1 MSLYFLGKNHSCIN
15 LVYGITQNEVGNGM
29 NIQTK
34 STLAVVMA
42 MAFSSSA
49 LASNLLMDARGAG
62 MGNTGVSTADYLLAP
77 YYNPALTAVYRK
89 NDSFGILLP
98 SIGLRAEDKD
108 ESLKT
113 IDDLQDSIEQF
124 ERAGVGAATQEN
136 VDQLNRYLDQ
146 LADDKPLAVTAG
158 IGIAVALPLDAVS
171 LNFFTRGY
179 AEVIAKA
186 NVAAKSGNS
195 VNEVKT
201 RYESSDVDLTAF
213 GYTEVGLAVGKQVV
227 LGGQTV
233 ALGVTPKVQQLR
245 TYQDNASV
253 KSFDLDDYDKSEVKD
268 NAFNLDMGAVWLID
282 QYRVGIVAKDL
293 FAKDIQTQNR
303 NNTYKLDTQIA
314 VSGSYVSDFFIAAVD
329 LDLTKQRRFNGD
341 NDDTQ
346 FMRFGVE
353 GNAWGWAQLRAGYE
367 VDLQNS
373 LDNSVSVGLGVSP
386 WDVVSLDL
394 AGSYA
399 GDNQFGLSA
408 NLAFTF

>member
-1 MSLYFLGKNHSCIN
+1 
-15 LVYGITQNEVGNGM
+15 M

-49 LASNLLMDARGAG
+49 FASNLLMDARGAG

-195 VNEVKT
+195 ANEVKT

-233 ALGVTPKVQQLR
+233 ALGVTSKVQQLR

>member
-1 MSLYFLGKNHSCIN
+1 
-15 LVYGITQNEVGNGM
+15 M

-49 LASNLLMDARGAG
+49 FASNLLMDARGAG

-158 IGIAVALPLDAVS
+158 TGIAVALPLDAVS

-195 VNEVKT
+195 ANEVKT

-353 GNAWGWAQLRAGYE
+353 GNVWGWAQLRAGYE

-386 WDVVSLDL
+386 WDVVSFDL

>member
-1 MSLYFLGKNHSCIN
+1 
-15 LVYGITQNEVGNGM
+15 M

-42 MAFSSSA
+42 IAFSSSA

-136 VDQLNRYLDQ
+136 ADQLNRYLDQ

-171 LNFFTRGY
+171 LNFFSRGY

-186 NVAAKSGNS
+186 NVAEKSGNS
-195 VNEVKT
+195 ANEVKT

-353 GNAWGWAQLRAGYE
+353 GNVWGWAQLRAGYE

-386 WDVVSLDL
+386 WDVVSFDL

>member
-1 MSLYFLGKNHSCIN
+1 
-15 LVYGITQNEVGNGM
+15 M

-49 LASNLLMDARGAG
+49 FASNLLMDARGAG

-186 NVAAKSGNS
+186 NVTAKSGNS
-195 VNEVKT
+195 ANEVKT

-394 AGSYA
+394 SGSYA

>member
-1 MSLYFLGKNHSCIN
+1 
-15 LVYGITQNEVGNGM
+15 M
-29 NIQTK
+29 NIQIK
-34 STLAVVMA
+34 SSLAVVIS

-49 LASNLLMDARGAG
+49 FASNLLIDARGAG

-158 IGIAVALPLDAVS
+158 IGIAVALPLDSVS

-195 VNEVKT
+195 ANDVQT
-201 RYESSDVDLTAF
+201 RYENSDVDLTAF
-213 GYTEVGLAVGKQVV
+213 SYTEVGLAVGKQVV

>member
-1 MSLYFLGKNHSCIN
+1 
-15 LVYGITQNEVGNGM
+15 M

-49 LASNLLMDARGAG
+49 FASNLLMDARGAG

-195 VNEVKT
+195 ANEVKT

-268 NAFNLDMGAVWLID
+268 NSFNLGMGAVWLID

>member
-1 MSLYFLGKNHSCIN
+1 
-15 LVYGITQNEVGNGM
+15 M
-29 NIQTK
+29 NIQIK
-34 STLAVVMA
+34 STLAVVMS

-171 LNFFTRGY
+171 LNFFSRGY

-195 VNEVKT
+195 ANEVKT

-253 KSFDLDDYDKSEVKD
+253 KSFELDDYDKSEVKD

-373 LDNSVSVGLGVSP
+373 LDNSVSVGLGISP
-386 WDVVSLDL
+386 WDIVSFDL

>member
-1 MSLYFLGKNHSCIN
+1 
-15 LVYGITQNEVGNGM
+15 M

-49 LASNLLMDARGAG
+49 FASNLLMDARGAG

-158 IGIAVALPLDAVS
+158 IGIAVALPLDSVS

-186 NVAAKSGNS
+186 NVVAKSGNS
-195 VNEVKT
+195 ANEVKT

-227 LGGQTV
+227 LGGQTI

>member
-1 MSLYFLGKNHSCIN
+1 
-15 LVYGITQNEVGNGM
+15 M

-49 LASNLLMDARGAG
+49 FASNLLMDARGAG

-195 VNEVKT
+195 ANEVKT

-268 NAFNLDMGAVWLID
+268 NSFNLDMGAVWLID

-353 GNAWGWAQLRAGYE
+353 GNAWGWAQLRAYYE

>member
-1 MSLYFLGKNHSCIN
+1 
-15 LVYGITQNEVGNGM
+15 M

-49 LASNLLMDARGAG
+49 FASNLLMDARGAG

-195 VNEVKT
+195 ANEVKT

-386 WDVVSLDL
+386 WNVVSLDL

>member
-1 MSLYFLGKNHSCIN
+1 
-15 LVYGITQNEVGNGM
+15 M

-49 LASNLLMDARGAG
+49 FTSNLLMDARGAG

-158 IGIAVALPLDAVS
+158 IGIAVALPLDSVS

-195 VNEVKT
+195 ANEVKT

-227 LGGQTV
+227 LGGQTI

>member
-1 MSLYFLGKNHSCIN
+1 
-15 LVYGITQNEVGNGM
+15 M

-42 MAFSSSA
+42 IAFSSSA

-171 LNFFTRGY
+171 LNFFSRGY

-186 NVAAKSGNS
+186 NVAEKSGNS
-195 VNEVKT
+195 ANEVKT

-353 GNAWGWAQLRAGYE
+353 GNVWDWAQLRAGYE

-386 WDVVSLDL
+386 WDVVSFDL

>member
-1 MSLYFLGKNHSCIN
+1 
-15 LVYGITQNEVGNGM
+15 M

-77 YYNPALTAVYRK
+77 YYNPELTAVYRK

-195 VNEVKT
+195 ANEVKT

>member
-1 MSLYFLGKNHSCIN
+1 
-15 LVYGITQNEVGNGM
+15 M

-42 MAFSSSA
+42 IAFSSSA

-171 LNFFTRGY
+171 LNFFSRGY

-186 NVAAKSGNS
+186 NVAEKSGNS
-195 VNEVKT
+195 ANEVKT

-303 NNTYKLDTQIA
+303 NNTYNLDTQIA

-353 GNAWGWAQLRAGYE
+353 GNVWGWAQLRAGYE

-386 WDVVSLDL
+386 WDVVSFDL

>member
-1 MSLYFLGKNHSCIN
+1 
-15 LVYGITQNEVGNGM
+15 M

-34 STLAVVMA
+34 STLAVVMT

-49 LASNLLMDARGAG
+49 FASNLLMDARGAG

-195 VNEVKT
+195 ANEVKT

>member
-1 MSLYFLGKNHSCIN
+1 
-15 LVYGITQNEVGNGM
+15 M

-42 MAFSSSA
+42 IAFSSSA
-49 LASNLLMDARGAG
+49 FASNLLMDARGAG

-158 IGIAVALPLDAVS
+158 IGIAVALPLDVVS

-195 VNEVKT
+195 ANEVKT

>member
-1 MSLYFLGKNHSCIN
+1 
-15 LVYGITQNEVGNGM
+15 M

-34 STLAVVMA
+34 NTLAVVMA

-195 VNEVKT
+195 ANEVKT

>member
-1 MSLYFLGKNHSCIN
+1 
-15 LVYGITQNEVGNGM
+15 M

-186 NVAAKSGNS
+186 NVAAKSGKS
-195 VNEVKT
+195 ANEVKT

-303 NNTYKLDTQIA
+303 NNTYKLDTQIV

>member
-49 LASNLLMDARGAG
+49 FASNLLMDARGAG

>member
-1 MSLYFLGKNHSCIN
+1 
-15 LVYGITQNEVGNGM
+15 M

-195 VNEVKT
+195 ANEVKT

-213 GYTEVGLAVGKQVV
+213 GYTEVGLAVGKQMV

>member
-1 MSLYFLGKNHSCIN
+1 
-15 LVYGITQNEVGNGM
+15 M

-49 LASNLLMDARGAG
+49 FASNLLMDARGAG

-195 VNEVKT
+195 ANEVKT

-386 WDVVSLDL
+386 WDVISLDL

>member
-1 MSLYFLGKNHSCIN
+1 
-15 LVYGITQNEVGNGM
+15 M

-49 LASNLLMDARGAG
+49 FASNLLMDARGAG

-195 VNEVKT
+195 ADEVKT

-353 GNAWGWAQLRAGYE
+353 GNAWGWARLRAGYE

>member
-1 MSLYFLGKNHSCIN
+1 
-15 LVYGITQNEVGNGM
+15 M

-49 LASNLLMDARGAG
+49 FASNLLMDARGAG

-195 VNEVKT
+195 ANEVKT

-268 NAFNLDMGAVWLID
+268 NSFNLDMGAVWLID

-353 GNAWGWAQLRAGYE
+353 GNAWGWAQLRAYYE

-394 AGSYA
+394 AGSYGKA
-399 GDNQFGLSA
+399 ITNSGFRRILLLLSKS
-408 NLAFTF
+408 NLLNK

>member
-1 MSLYFLGKNHSCIN
+1 
-15 LVYGITQNEVGNGM
+15 M

-42 MAFSSSA
+42 IAFSSSA
-49 LASNLLMDARGAG
+49 FASNLLMDARGAG

-195 VNEVKT
+195 ANEVQT

-353 GNAWGWAQLRAGYE
+353 GNVWGWAQLRAGYE

-386 WDVVSLDL
+386 WDVVSFDL

>member
-1 MSLYFLGKNHSCIN
+1 
-15 LVYGITQNEVGNGM
+15 M

-42 MAFSSSA
+42 IAFSSSA

-98 SIGLRAEDKD
+98 SIGLRVEDKD

-171 LNFFTRGY
+171 LNFFSRGY

-186 NVAAKSGNS
+186 NVAEKSGNS
-195 VNEVKT
+195 ANEVKT

-353 GNAWGWAQLRAGYE
+353 GNVWGWAQLRAGYE

-386 WDVVSLDL
+386 WDVVSFDL

>member
-1 MSLYFLGKNHSCIN
+1 
-15 LVYGITQNEVGNGM
+15 M

-49 LASNLLMDARGAG
+49 FASNLLMDARGAG

-158 IGIAVALPLDAVS
+158 IGIAVALPLDSVS

-195 VNEVKT
+195 ANEVKT

-282 QYRVGIVAKDL
+282 QYRVGVVAKDL

>member
-1 MSLYFLGKNHSCIN
+1 
-15 LVYGITQNEVGNGM
+15 M

-42 MAFSSSA
+42 IAFSSSA

-171 LNFFTRGY
+171 LNFFSRGY

-195 VNEVKT
+195 ANEVKT

-353 GNAWGWAQLRAGYE
+353 GNVWGWAQLRAGYE

-386 WDVVSLDL
+386 WDVVSFDL

>member
-1 MSLYFLGKNHSCIN
+1 
-15 LVYGITQNEVGNGM
+15 M

-49 LASNLLMDARGAG
+49 FASNLLMDARGAG

-158 IGIAVALPLDAVS
+158 IGIAVALPLDSVS

-195 VNEVKT
+195 ANEVKT

-268 NAFNLDMGAVWLID
+268 NSFNLDMGAVWLID

>member
-1 MSLYFLGKNHSCIN
+1 
-15 LVYGITQNEVGNGM
+15 M

-42 MAFSSSA
+42 IAFSSSA

-136 VDQLNRYLDQ
+136 VDQLNRYLNQ

-195 VNEVKT
+195 ANEVKT

-353 GNAWGWAQLRAGYE
+353 GNVWGWAQLRAGYE

-386 WDVVSLDL
+386 WDVVSFDL

>member
-1 MSLYFLGKNHSCIN
+1 
-15 LVYGITQNEVGNGM
+15 M
-29 NIQTK
+29 NIQIK
-34 STLAVVMA
+34 SSLAVVIS

-195 VNEVKT
+195 ANEVKT

-346 FMRFGVE
+346 FMRFGIE

-367 VDLQNS
+367 IDLQNS

>member
-1 MSLYFLGKNHSCIN
+1 
-15 LVYGITQNEVGNGM
+15 M

-77 YYNPALTAVYRK
+77 YYNPALMAVYRK

-158 IGIAVALPLDAVS
+158 IGIAVALPLDSVS

-195 VNEVKT
+195 ANDVQT
-201 RYESSDVDLTAF
+201 RYENSDVDLTAF
-213 GYTEVGLAVGKQVV
+213 SYTEVGLAIGKQVV

>member
-1 MSLYFLGKNHSCIN
+1 
-15 LVYGITQNEVGNGM
+15 M

-34 STLAVVMA
+34 NTLAVVMA

-49 LASNLLMDARGAG
+49 FASNLLMDARGAG

-195 VNEVKT
+195 ANEVKT

-373 LDNSVSVGLGVSP
+373 LDNSVSVGFGVSP

>member
-1 MSLYFLGKNHSCIN
+1 
-15 LVYGITQNEVGNGM
+15 M

-49 LASNLLMDARGAG
+49 FASNLLMDARGAG

-146 LADDKPLAVTAG
+146 LTDDKPLAVTAG

-195 VNEVKT
+195 ANEVKT

>member
-1 MSLYFLGKNHSCIN
+1 
-15 LVYGITQNEVGNGM
+15 M

-89 NDSFGILLP
+89 NDLFGILLP

>member
-1 MSLYFLGKNHSCIN
+1 
-15 LVYGITQNEVGNGM
+15 M

-42 MAFSSSA
+42 IAFSSSA

-171 LNFFTRGY
+171 LNFFSRGY

-186 NVAAKSGNS
+186 NVAEKSGNS
-195 VNEVKT
+195 ANEVKT

-353 GNAWGWAQLRAGYE
+353 GNVWGWAQLRAGYE

-386 WDVVSLDL
+386 WDVVSFDL

-399 GDNQFGLSA
+399 GHNQFGLSA

>member
-1 MSLYFLGKNHSCIN
+1 
-15 LVYGITQNEVGNGM
+15 M

-195 VNEVKT
+195 ANEVKT

-314 VSGSYVSDFFIAAVD
+314 VSGSYMSDFFIAAVD

-386 WDVVSLDL
+386 WNVVSLDL

>member
-1 MSLYFLGKNHSCIN
+1 
-15 LVYGITQNEVGNGM
+15 M

-49 LASNLLMDARGAG
+49 FASNLLMDARGAG

-158 IGIAVALPLDAVS
+158 IGIAAALPLDAVS

-195 VNEVKT
+195 ANEVKT

-213 GYTEVGLAVGKQVV
+213 GYTEVGLAVGKQVG

-293 FAKDIQTQNR
+293 FAKDIQTKNR

>member
-1 MSLYFLGKNHSCIN
+1 
-15 LVYGITQNEVGNGM
+15 M

-34 STLAVVMA
+34 STLAVVMV

-49 LASNLLMDARGAG
+49 FASNLLMDARGAG

-195 VNEVKT
+195 ANEVKT

-227 LGGQTV
+227 LGGQAV

-386 WDVVSLDL
+386 WDVVSFDL